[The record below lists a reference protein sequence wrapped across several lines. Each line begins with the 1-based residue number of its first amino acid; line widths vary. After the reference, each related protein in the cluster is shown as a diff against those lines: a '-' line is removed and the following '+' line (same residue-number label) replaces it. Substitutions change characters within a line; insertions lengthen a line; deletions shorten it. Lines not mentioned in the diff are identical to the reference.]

1 MVVRHC
7 GYTAVVKVS
16 AKVNWEGN
24 PIPQDI
30 DIEDQPEG
38 GGNTLNV
45 NRSAHLMSI
54 SLPSSSYCIHK
65 DILCIN
71 YPSITH
77 KHRKNQRMDA
87 YTKENAQALNFETI
101 RCIQNQL
108 GQWYLCP

>member
-16 AKVNWEGN
+16 AEVNWEGN

-45 NRSAHLMSI
+45 NRSAHLTSI

-65 DILCIN
+65 DIICTTH
-71 YPSITH
+71 PSITH
-77 KHRKNQRMDA
+77 KHTQKIKHMDA
-87 YTKENAQALNFETI
+87 YTKENVHIHDFETI
-101 RCIQNQL
+101 RFIRNQMK
-108 GQWYLCP
+108 QWYL